1 MMKKEHEVPADV
13 ISVLEGIR
21 EAGYRIKD
29 YRYRVRDCD
38 GYVLVKVWHLGD
50 EEKLRRIFEG
60 DSVIVNGRI
69 IKIAWVD
76 C

>member
-21 EAGYRIKD
+21 EAGYKIEN

-38 GYVLVKVWHLGD
+38 GYVLVKVWHIGD

-60 DSVIVNGRI
+60 DAVTTVGRT
-69 IKIAWVD
+69 IKIEWVD